1 VGDLMRSVETIKAA
15 REKWRARKAARAK
28 KIRFWNVRLRRA
40 EKRLKDLAVELDQ
53 AKQAKSVWHPGA
65 VRNPYTDAGGSFLN
79 VPAKL
84 VWHTTEGF
92 GLPAY
97 AGSAPHFT
105 LNPKTGQLWQHMPV
119 DKVAKALA
127 HPAGTVETNRAHA
140 IQVELIGFAKDSQNW
155 SDAEYA
161 RIAALARWI
170 EHNAGVARKADV
182 KFTVPASRL
191 SASSWLNYSGHIGH
205 AHVPSND
212 HWDPGR
218 FRIDKV
224 I

>member
-1 VGDLMRSVETIKAA
+1 MRSIEVIRAA
-15 REKWRARKAARAK
+15 REKWRARKAARGK
-28 KIRFWNVRLRRA
+28 KVRFWNLRLKKA
-40 EKRLKDLAVELDQ
+40 EKRLGELAAEMEK
-53 AKQAKSVWHPGA
+53 AKATKSVWHPGA
-65 VRNPYTDAGGSFLN
+65 KRVVYADAGGSFLN

-92 GLPAY
+92 GLPNY

-105 LNPKTGQLWQHMPV
+105 LNPRTGELWQHMPI
-119 DKVAKALA
+119 DRVAKALA

-140 IQVELIGFAKDSQNW
+140 VQVELIGFAKDTGGW
-155 SDAEYA
+155 SDEAYA
-161 RIAALARWI
+161 RIASLARWI
-170 EHNAGVARKADV
+170 EHNGGVARRAGV

-191 SASSWLNYSGHIGH
+191 SPSAWLSYSGHIGH

>member
-1 VGDLMRSVETIKAA
+1 MRSIEVIRAA
-15 REKWRARKAARAK
+15 REKWRARKANRTK
-28 KIRFWNVRLRRA
+28 KVRFWNRKLKASQNRLDA
-40 EKRLKDLAVELDQ
+40 LAKEAHAAKRKRN
-53 AKQAKSVWHPGA
+53 WHPDA
-65 VRNPYTDAGGSFLN
+65 KRVVHSDAGGSFLN

-97 AGSAPHFT
+97 SGSAPHFT
-105 LNPKTGQLWQHMPV
+105 LNPRTGELWQHMGI
-119 DKVAKALA
+119 DRVAKALA

-140 IQVELIGFAKDSQNW
+140 IQVELIGFARETGSW
-155 SDAEYA
+155 SDEAYA

-170 EHNAGVARKADV
+170 EHNGGVQRRAGV

-191 SASSWLNYSGHIGH
+191 SASAWLAYSGHIGH
-205 AHVPSND
+205 CHVPAND
-212 HWDPGR
+212 HWDPGN